1 MVKNS
6 TIEKSLFYLK
16 IFLYSLAGI
25 FGGNTISNIDPK
37 HFSFMNKIQ
46 YQFLVN
52 LILSAGFFNFTFKK
66 WKEDIIEIVVLSI
79 VITATIRLIKYYTS
93 KSENV
98 EESKSVKFSKVL
110 VIVD

>member
-1 MVKNS
+1 
-6 TIEKSLFYLK
+6 
-16 IFLYSLAGI
+16 
-25 FGGNTISNIDPK
+25 
-37 HFSFMNKIQ
+37 MNKIQ

-66 WKEDIIEIVVLSI
+66 WKEDIVEIVVLSV